1 MTARLADGL
10 AWQTVDGEGVVLDL
24 ERGRVLGLNPT
35 GALVLA
41 LLEQRADEGAIVAAL
56 CARFK
61 VSTAQAHADLALFMT
76 ELQARGLLVPA

>member
-41 LLEQRADEGAIVAAL
+41 LLEQRAGDDAIAAAL
-56 CARFK
+56 CARFN
-61 VSTAQAHADLALFMT
+61 VSEAQARGDLALFLT
-76 ELQARGLLVPA
+76 ELHARGLLVPV